1 MVEPSEKIT
10 DLDAIVAEGDDE
22 ISMSGDEDIP
32 ELDIEW
38 VKPTVL
44 KAPGLVEE
52 KLLAHYQKYFD
63 KNRESKRIWTRA
75 TTMVID
81 EENSEEDYVSGD
93 DEQVDEDVRVCYVS
107 KPTDTFEKLS
117 NKMNGSNAINDLSEA
132 FFESY
137 PGYSE
142 VINQIEDYEYLMFE
156 PGMFLAKH
164 FDAVFSQDENYRKI
178 SVIGVLSDS
187 ATIKLNGSPIELKKG
202 DLLMF
207 PSCPLHEWEIEPV
220 TKETILFTNF
230 LI

>member
-10 DLDAIVAEGDDE
+10 DLEAADE
-22 ISMSGDEDIP
+22 ITMSGDEEDVP

-44 KAPGLVEE
+44 KAPGLIEE

-63 KNRESKRIWTRA
+63 KNRESKRIWSRA
-75 TTMVID
+75 TTSVID
-81 EENSEEDYVSGD
+81 EENSDEDYVSGD
-93 DEQVDEDVRVCYVS
+93 DEPIDEDIRVCYIS
-107 KPTDTFEKLS
+107 KPTDTFEKLN
-117 NKMNGSNAINDLSEA
+117 NKMNASNAINDLSEA

-142 VINQIEDYEYLMFE
+142 VINKIEDYEYLMME

-164 FDAVFSQDENYRKI
+164 FDAVFSQDEENYRKI
-178 SVIGVLSDS
+178 SVIGLLSES
-187 ATIKLNGSPIELKKG
+187 ATVKLNGTAIELKKG
-202 DLLMF
+202 DMLMF

-220 TKETILFTNF
+220 DKETILFTNF